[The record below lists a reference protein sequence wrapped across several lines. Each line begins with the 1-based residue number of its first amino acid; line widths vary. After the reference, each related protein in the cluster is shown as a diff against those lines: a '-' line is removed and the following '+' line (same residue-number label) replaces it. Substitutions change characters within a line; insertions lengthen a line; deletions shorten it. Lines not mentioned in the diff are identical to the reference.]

1 MESEKLLEECGQT
14 VKRAVGLH
22 LSCVL
27 QFWQQFGGNE
37 DKSISTVPGFNVAL
51 KKDAFLKS
59 VSGNISKTVDYMRS
73 KAVK

>member
-37 DKSISTVPGFNVAL
+37 DKSISTVPGFNVA
-51 KKDAFLKS
+51 
-59 VSGNISKTVDYMRS
+59 
-73 KAVK
+73 